1 MSGETKP
8 AKKLSVAIIG
18 AGRVGT
24 AMAVMLARAG
34 YRISGVAS
42 RNREDAEQCAR
53 LTDADMVSTNAVDVS
68 VSAKLVLL
76 TVPDDQIAHLCQSI
90 AANNGFRR
98 GQYVV
103 HTSGAL
109 GSNVLAPA
117 AKRGCYVASMHPFQ
131 TFATSEQAMEHL
143 PGSYFGLEGSKEALT
158 LLEKLVPEAFGGKVI
173 LLDEKT
179 KPVYHAAACI
189 ASGFVVVLTQSAA
202 ELLVQLGREKDEAV
216 KMLVPLLRGT
226 VDNIDLLGLPKAL
239 TGPIERGDVNTIRE
253 HLQAVEA
260 KRPRVASLY
269 RELGLK
275 ALDIAVEKGGLPR
288 DKVLEIR
295 ALLERP
301 KQ

>member
-1 MSGETKP
+1 MKQM
-8 AKKLSVAIIG
+8 KKLTIAVIG

-42 RNREDAEQCAR
+42 RNRDDAEACAR
-53 LTDADMVSTNAVDVS
+53 LTDADMISTNPVDVA
-68 VSAKLVLL
+68 VGAKMILL
-76 TVPDDQIAHLCQSI
+76 TVPDEQIGPVCQSL

-98 GQYVV
+98 GQLVV
-103 HTSGAL
+103 HASGAL
-109 GSNVLAPA
+109 GSKVLAPA
-117 AKRGCYVASMHPFQ
+117 AKKGCHVASMHPFQ
-131 TFATSEQAMEHL
+131 SFATPEQAMEHL
-143 PGSYFGLEGSKEALT
+143 PGSYFGLEGSKEAIAV
-158 LLEKLVPEAFGGKVI
+158 LEKLIPEAFGGKVI
-173 LLDEKT
+173 LLDERT

-189 ASGFVVVLTQSAA
+189 ASGFVVVLTQSAV
-202 ELLVQLGREKDEAV
+202 ELLVQIGLEKEEAV
-216 KMLVPLLRGT
+216 RVLIPLLRGT

-239 TGPIERGDVNTIRE
+239 TGPIERGDVVTIRE

-260 KRPRVASLY
+260 RRPRVGSLY

-295 ALLERP
+295 GLFERQQ
-301 KQ
+301 K